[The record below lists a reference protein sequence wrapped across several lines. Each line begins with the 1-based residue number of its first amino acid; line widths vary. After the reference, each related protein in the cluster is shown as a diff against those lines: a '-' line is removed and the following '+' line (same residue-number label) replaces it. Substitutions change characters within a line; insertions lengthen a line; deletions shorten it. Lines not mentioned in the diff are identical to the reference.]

1 MPPAG
6 WESDTRFGPASEAD
20 ETVTMQEVADILKV
34 SRAAIYRAMKRS
46 NEAATLKD
54 LRKAEK
60 AAKTAADDET

>member
-1 MPPAG
+1 ML
-6 WESDTRFGPASEAD
+6 AD